1 MPRTFWTLTKVRM
14 AQVAQLVDRTIFRI
28 GEGAVAVTLPIGWIR
43 YAGLKPGDR
52 VEVVIND
59 DYLLIRAK
67 KDNPAA
73 NVYKEIKT

>member
-1 MPRTFWTLTKVRM
+1 M
-14 AQVAQLVDRTIFRI
+14 AQLVERIIFRI

-43 YAGLKPGDR
+43 YAGLKPGDK

-67 KDNPAA
+67 KAGLAPAPD
-73 NVYKEIKT
+73 VYKEIKT